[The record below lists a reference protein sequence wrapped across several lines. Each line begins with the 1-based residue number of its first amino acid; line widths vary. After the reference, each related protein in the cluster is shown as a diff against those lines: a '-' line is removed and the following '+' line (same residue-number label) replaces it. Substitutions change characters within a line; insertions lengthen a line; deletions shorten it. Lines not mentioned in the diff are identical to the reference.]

1 MKDALKVS
9 VLSLSSHFLMSRECV
24 VNCIFKKYCTDNST
38 IKQIILQL
46 GDLSLECT

>member
-1 MKDALKVS
+1 MKDTMKVS
-9 VLSLSSHFLMSRECV
+9 ILSLSSHFLMSHECV
-24 VNCIFKKYCTDNST
+24 VNCIFKKYCTDNGT